1 MAAIFTRQIF
11 NYFYFFRLK
20 STHDDIL
27 SKRTD
32 VDHLLK
38 ESEVLSSWAKN
49 DNSKKEAESLEKKWK
64 QLLDECFK
72 IEHQLELEIL
82 DCSNYHQS
90 LQDLEK
96 WVLQMSFQLMA
107 HNSLYITNKAQT
119 EEQISQHNE
128 LLQEILR

>member
-1 MAAIFTRQIF
+1 M
-11 NYFYFFRLK
+11 
-20 STHDDIL
+20 
-27 SKRTD
+27 
-32 VDHLLK
+32 
-38 ESEVLSSWAKN
+38 
-49 DNSKKEAESLEKKWK
+49 KKETEIVGKKWK
-64 QLLDECFK
+64 QLLEECSK
-72 IEHQLELEIL
+72 NEQQLESEIQ
-82 DCSNYHQS
+82 DCSSYHQS